1 MPHPFFPGEITSS
14 SYKRLHRPIKPILK
28 KAPRLESRCNRPL
41 QMEFEHQLDALIFFH
56 LEEHTSG
63 RHLMQTLQEDDF
75 ARANIAPPAGIKKS
89 AFFEAMTDRG
99 LEQFLF
105 VFQELQKQARK
116 TLPQQFSEL
125 GELVAVD
132 GSLID
137 AVLSMHWADYRDGA
151 KKAKSHIGFNLNR
164 AIPQKMFLTDGNS
177 NERQFV
183 DQILE
188 PGQTGILDRGYQCHS
203 AFDCWQ
209 ASGIHFICR
218 IKSNTTKTC
227 LHKFPVPEGG
237 SVFYDA
243 KVMLGHPGISYTET
257 PLRLVGYLIGRKSY
271 WVATDRFD
279 LTAEQIAQA
288 YKLRWEIE
296 KFFAWWKRHLRVYHL
311 ISQSRHGLMIQILS
325 GLITYL
331 LLAIYCHEQYNE
343 RVSIQRVRQLR
354 NKIINETRAAAKT
367 AELESVDLCQRA
379 KHNLYAS
386 P

>member
-14 SYKRLHRPIKPILK
+14 SYKRLHRPIKPILT

-75 ARANIAPPAGIKKS
+75 ARDNIAPPAGIKKS

-125 GELVAVD
+125 GDLVAVD

-151 KKAKSHIGFNLNR
+151 KKAKSHIGFNLNC
-164 AIPQKMFLTDGNS
+164 AIPQGLALTDGIGS
-177 NERQFV
+177 ERQSV
-183 DQILE
+183 KQILE
-188 PGQTGILDRGYQCHS
+188 PGQTGIMDRGYQSHKF
-203 AFDCWQ
+203 FDDWQ

-218 IKSNTTKTC
+218 IKSNTIKTC
-227 LHKFPVPEGG
+227 LQKFPVAEG
-237 SVFYDA
+237 SNVFYDA
-243 KVMLGHPGISYTET
+243 KVMLGIQGIDRPEK
-257 PLRLVGYLIGRKSY
+257 PLRLVGYQVGRKSY
-271 WVATDRFD
+271 WVATDRVD

-296 KFFAWWKRHLRVYHL
+296 KFFAWWKRHLRVYPL
-311 ISQSRHGLMIQILS
+311 ISRSHHGLMIQILS

-354 NKIINETRAAAKT
+354 NKILNETRAAKAADLENVDICHKT
-367 AELESVDLCQRA
+367 